1 MATILGRVK
10 QLIFGS
16 TGDVAGFGKIGSKI
30 AGSPVK
36 TKDLAQIQSLSLY
49 LQGLQAITNSNL
61 PYLQDMNSLFL
72 LITSQLAYLYQ
83 NGVPEYDATTDYF
96 NLISF
101 VQVNGVIYQ
110 SIDGDGTTPNTGNA
124 PASSPTKWR
133 NVDPYTI
140 AQAVSAETTR
150 AEAAEGV
157 NAAAI
162 AAETARAEAA
172 EAAISGASG
181 LAYVQQTVSEA
192 GMTWDADDAYL
203 LDKAIIANS
212 HAVGEM
218 REFDSEQT
226 QVIFSAARS
235 SANPSYPRYNPI
247 ISRAVDKTITTAQ
260 AAQLVAVLR
269 GRLLS
274 VLGTTA
280 FSVTVTGG
288 NTITFASS
296 TANDALLKAL
306 FAEGMVRRWFSSS
319 QSATFQSSGAD
330 YTGMTVTAPVS
341 SILTEVAISA
351 VSTGSRTISI
361 SGATLDNGSKT
372 VYFYPHRIVG
382 STSAFLPGL
391 AGFISV
397 QAGDVDAMEL
407 GMYRHMDWMF
417 DHYHGITAVV
427 GVVGGSGYTLGTSGA
442 GVSST
447 VGPIA
452 ASSGASPRVDPKTLA
467 PRSHAMYK
475 YIHAGYL
482 TAAA

>member
-61 PYLQDMNSLFL
+61 PYLQDTNSLFL
-72 LITSQLAYLYQ
+72 LITSQLAYYFQ
-83 NGVPEYDATTDYF
+83 NCVPEYDATTDYF

-101 VQVNGVIYQ
+101 VQVNGVVYQ
-110 SIDGDGTTPNTGNA
+110 SIFGDGTTPNTGNA

-150 AEAAEGV
+150 AEAAEGA

-181 LAYVQQTVSEA
+181 LAYVQQTVAEA
-192 GMTWDADDAYL
+192 GMTWDATDAYL
-203 LDKAIIANS
+203 LDKAIIANA

-235 SANPSYPRYNPI
+235 SAHPSYPRYNPI
-247 ISRAVDKTITTAQ
+247 ISRAVDKTLAP
-260 AAQLVAVLR
+260 AVGPVVGVLR
-269 GRLLS
+269 ARMLS
-274 VLGTTA
+274 VLGTTGFA
-280 FSVTVTGG
+280 CTVSGG
-288 NTITFASS
+288 NTLTFAS
-296 TANDALLKAL
+296 TTTLNAFLNAVYQ
-306 FAEGMVRRWFSSS
+306 EGLVRRWFSSS
-319 QSATFQSSGAD
+319 QSATFANLGAD
-330 YTGMTVTAPVS
+330 YTGMTVTALVS
-341 SILTEVAISA
+341 GVATEVAISA
-351 VSTGSRTISI
+351 VNTGARTIAV
-361 SGATLDNGSKT
+361 SGASVDNGAQTIS
-372 VYFYPHRIVG
+372 VYPHRIVG

-397 QAGDVDAMEL
+397 QASDVDGLEN
-407 GMYRHMDWMF
+407 GMYRHMFF
-417 DHYHGITAVV
+417 DHEHIHYITSASALT
-427 GVVGGSGYTLGTSGA
+427 GPGNGGYNNGPSYNQPTSGMIDN
-442 GVSST
+442 G
-447 VGPIA
+447 
-452 ASSGASPRVDPKTLA
+452 SSGAPRPYKIATPNSNSV
-467 PRSHAMYK
+467 YK

-482 TAAA
+482 TATA